1 MEIVFECGGV
11 TGHRLFEDL
20 RLFAFVQHFGEQPEV
35 VPLGFRVFGQGEEMA
50 ADQQWLITL
59 AFGQLEVAAMT
70 FEGAFGQMLAALAV
84 DEAARVI
91 VVFEVG
97 QGVATVFAFQGQARF
112 FEVVVATGGAAG
124 AGFQAQ
130 VEALDNRVAGDHAGV
145 LLIGHR
151 GQFREHRLVIAENE
165 LVRVGAVLEVEV
177 NAFFLAQALD
187 EVQIRLVVLHAVDAF
202 RIDRTGL
209 EFVGVALDAVLFQHH
224 ADDFRHAEVLE
235 DALVDA
241 VREVSQLRAQR
252 HRITGQAFARVT
264 LRGAVDLAMDAA
276 AVRRQLQE
284 GHYSSMIRGAWVDSY
299 LQTQELLGLKE
310 GQGVSS
316 EDEADYKA
324 FEARL
329 QEQMANYR
337 KTMATD
343 EDRSEFALFEK
354 YHDTYMQIQDAVLD
368 LHKRNLEADAIKL
381 FNEKLTPAWYTGRMK
396 LNDII
401 GENKVVADTAMA
413 NIDDAVATAKV
424 SMVISLLVAVLAAGL
439 CGLLL
444 MRAIMAPMNRIVTI
458 LDIMRTGDL
467 SSRLNLDRKDEFGA
481 VETGFNDMM
490 TELTSLVSQAQRSS
504 VQVTTSVTEIAA
516 TSKQQQATATET
528 AATTTEIGATSREIA
543 ATSRDLVRTMTEV
556 STAADQASVLA
567 GSGQQ
572 GLARME
578 DTMHSVMGAA
588 DLVNAKLAILNEK
601 AGNINQVVV
610 TIVKVADQ
618 TNLLSLNAAIEAE
631 KAGEYGRGFAVVATE
646 VRRLADQTAVAT
658 YDIEQMVREIQSAVS
673 AGVMGMDKF
682 SEEVRRGMSEV
693 QQVGEQLSQIIH
705 QVQALAPRVLM
716 VNEGMQAQAT
726 GAEQINHALV
736 QLGDASSQTV
746 ESLRQASFAIDELSQ
761 VAVGLRSGVSRFK
774 V

>member
-1 MEIVFECGGV
+1 VKNW
-11 TGHRLFEDL
+11 TL
-20 RLFAFVQHFGEQPEV
+20 RQRILASFAVII
-35 VPLGFRVFGQGEEMA
+35 A
-50 ADQQWLITL
+50 I
-59 AFGQLEVAAMT
+59 
-70 FEGAFGQMLAALAV
+70 MLLM
-84 DEAARVI
+84 
-91 VVFEVG
+91 
-97 QGVATVFAFQGQARF
+97 
-112 FEVVVATGGAAG
+112 VVVSYSRLLKI
-124 AGFQAQ
+124 
-130 VEALDNRVAGDHAGV
+130 EASEAS
-145 LLIGHR
+145 
-151 GQFREHRLVIAENE
+151 
-165 LVRVGAVLEVEV
+165 VR
-177 NAFFLAQALD
+177 D
-187 EVQIRLVVLHAVDAF
+187 
-202 RIDRTGL
+202 
-209 EFVGVALDAVLFQHH
+209 
-224 ADDFRHAEVLE
+224 
-235 DALVDA
+235 DALPGVY
-241 VREVSQLRAQR
+241 
-252 HRITGQAFARVT
+252 
-264 LRGAVDLAMDAA
+264 
-276 AVRRQLQE
+276 
-284 GHYSSMIRGAWVDSY
+284 YSSTIRGAWVDSF
-299 LQTQELLGLKE
+299 LQIQEMLGLKE
-310 GQGVSS
+310 GQGISA
-316 EDEADYKA
+316 EDAADFKN
-324 FEARL
+324 FEARVL
-329 QEQMANYR
+329 DAMNSYR
-337 KTMATD
+337 ATVTTD
-343 EDRSEFALFEK
+343 EDKLEFAAFEK
-354 YHDTYMQIQDAVLD
+354 LHENYGKILAAVLD
-368 LHKRNLEADAIKL
+368 LHKRNQEAEAIKL
-381 FNEKLTPAWYTGRMK
+381 FNEQLIPAWTAGRMK
-396 LNDII
+396 LNDILR
-401 GENKVVADTAMA
+401 ENKAVADQDIV
-413 NIDDAVATAKV
+413 NIDDAVGTAKTI
-424 SMVISLLVAVLAAGL
+424 MGISLLVAVLAAGL

-444 MRAIMAPMNRIVTI
+444 MRAIMAPMNRIVQI
-458 LDIMRTGDL
+458 LEIMRTGDL
-467 SSRLNLDRKDEFGA
+467 SGRLNLERKDEFGA

-490 TELTSLVSQAQRSS
+490 AELTSLVSQAQRSS

-556 STAADQASVLA
+556 STAADQASVAA

-578 DTMHSVMGAA
+578 ETMHSVMGAA

-716 VNEGMQAQAT
+716 VNEGMQAQST

>member
-1 MEIVFECGGV
+1 MKNW
-11 TGHRLFEDL
+11 TL
-20 RLFAFVQHFGEQPEV
+20 RQRILASFAVII
-35 VPLGFRVFGQGEEMA
+35 A
-50 ADQQWLITL
+50 I
-59 AFGQLEVAAMT
+59 
-70 FEGAFGQMLAALAV
+70 MLLM
-84 DEAARVI
+84 
-91 VVFEVG
+91 
-97 QGVATVFAFQGQARF
+97 
-112 FEVVVATGGAAG
+112 VVVSYS
-124 AGFQAQ
+124 
-130 VEALDNRVAGDHAGV
+130 R
-145 LLIGHR
+145 LLKI
-151 GQFREHRLVIAENE
+151 QDSEEN
-165 LVRVGAVLEVEV
+165 VR
-177 NAFFLAQALD
+177 
-187 EVQIRLVVLHAVDAF
+187 
-202 RIDRTGL
+202 
-209 EFVGVALDAVLFQHH
+209 
-224 ADDFRHAEVLE
+224 
-235 DALVDA
+235 VDA
-241 VREVSQLRAQR
+241 VPGVY
-252 HRITGQAFARVT
+252 
-264 LRGAVDLAMDAA
+264 
-276 AVRRQLQE
+276 
-284 GHYSSMIRGAWVDSY
+284 YSSMIRGGWVDSY
-299 LQTQELLGLKE
+299 VLTQQIVGLSGNREITAEDKARY
-310 GQGVSS
+310 QGFEQHLREEIQNYQKLIQNPADQASF
-316 EDEADYKA
+316 DE
-324 FEARL
+324 FEANHL
-329 QEQMANYR
+329 AFNQAMA
-337 KTMATD
+337 K
-343 EDRSEFALFEK
+343 
-354 YHDTYMQIQDAVLD
+354 VLD
-368 LHKRNLEADAIKL
+368 LYQRKDYEGARQALDKE
-381 FNEKLTPAWYTGRMK
+381 LTPAWIGGRGH
-396 LNDII
+396 LDHII
-401 GENKVVADTAMA
+401 ERNRELAENATQT
-413 NIDDAVATAKV
+413 IGDAVTAAKV
-424 SMVISLLVAVLAAGL
+424 AMGLSLLVALIVAAL

-444 MRAIMAPMNRIVTI
+444 MRAIMGPMNRIVEI
-458 LDIMRTGDL
+458 LEIMRSGDL
-467 SSRLNLDRKDEFGA
+467 SGRLNLARKDEFGA

-490 TELTSLVSQAQRSS
+490 AELTSLVSQAQRSS

-516 TSKQQQATATET
+516 TSRQQQATATET

-556 STAADQASVLA
+556 STAADQASVAA

-578 DTMHSVMGAA
+578 ETMHSVMGAA

-682 SEEVRRGMSEV
+682 SEEVRRGMAEV

-746 ESLRQASFAIDELSQ
+746 ESLRQASSAIDELSQ

>member
-1 MEIVFECGGV
+1 MKNW
-11 TGHRLFEDL
+11 TL
-20 RLFAFVQHFGEQPEV
+20 RQRILASFAVII
-35 VPLGFRVFGQGEEMA
+35 A
-50 ADQQWLITL
+50 I
-59 AFGQLEVAAMT
+59 
-70 FEGAFGQMLAALAV
+70 MLLM
-84 DEAARVI
+84 
-91 VVFEVG
+91 
-97 QGVATVFAFQGQARF
+97 
-112 FEVVVATGGAAG
+112 VVVSYS
-124 AGFQAQ
+124 
-130 VEALDNRVAGDHAGV
+130 R
-145 LLIGHR
+145 LLKI
-151 GQFREHRLVIAENE
+151 EDSEEN
-165 LVRVGAVLEVEV
+165 VR
-177 NAFFLAQALD
+177 
-187 EVQIRLVVLHAVDAF
+187 
-202 RIDRTGL
+202 
-209 EFVGVALDAVLFQHH
+209 
-224 ADDFRHAEVLE
+224 
-235 DALVDA
+235 VDA
-241 VREVSQLRAQR
+241 VPGVY
-252 HRITGQAFARVT
+252 F
-264 LRGAVDLAMDAA
+264 
-276 AVRRQLQE
+276 
-284 GHYSSMIRGAWVDSY
+284 SSMIRGGWVDSY
-299 LQTQELLGLKE
+299 VLTQQIVGLSGNRE
-310 GQGVSS
+310 IT
-316 EDEADYKA
+316 A
-324 FEARL
+324 
-329 QEQMANYR
+329 
-337 KTMATD
+337 
-343 EDRSEFALFEK
+343 EDRARYQGFEQHLREEIQNYQRLIQNSADQVSFDEFEVNHQDFNKALAKVLDMYQRKDYEGARRALNTELTTAWLDGRK
-354 YHDTYMQIQDAVLD
+354 HLNQIIERNRELAENATQTIGDAV
-368 LHKRNLEADAIKL
+368 
-381 FNEKLTPAWYTGRMK
+381 
-396 LNDII
+396 
-401 GENKVVADTAMA
+401 TA
-413 NIDDAVATAKV
+413 AKIAMGL
-424 SMVISLLVAVLAAGL
+424 SFLVALIIAVL

-444 MRAIMAPMNRIVTI
+444 MRAIMGPMNRIVEI
-458 LDIMRTGDL
+458 LEIMRSGDL
-467 SSRLNLDRKDEFGA
+467 SGRLNLARKDEFGA

-490 TELTSLVSQAQRSS
+490 AELTSLVSQAQRSS

-516 TSKQQQATATET
+516 TSRQQQATATET

-556 STAADQASVLA
+556 STAADQASVAA

-578 DTMHSVMGAA
+578 ETMHSVMGAA

-682 SEEVRRGMSEV
+682 SEEVRRGMAEV

-746 ESLRQASFAIDELSQ
+746 ESLRQASSAIDELSQ

>member
-1 MEIVFECGGV
+1 MRQRILASFAVIIAIMLLMV
-11 TGHRLFEDL
+11 VVSYSRLLKIE
-20 RLFAFVQHFGEQPEV
+20 
-35 VPLGFRVFGQGEEMA
+35 
-50 ADQQWLITL
+50 TS
-59 AFGQLEVAAMT
+59 EVA
-70 FEGAFGQMLAALAV
+70 
-84 DEAARVI
+84 
-91 VVFEVG
+91 
-97 QGVATVFAFQGQARF
+97 
-112 FEVVVATGGAAG
+112 
-124 AGFQAQ
+124 
-130 VEALDNRVAGDHAGV
+130 
-145 LLIGHR
+145 
-151 GQFREHRLVIAENE
+151 
-165 LVRVGAVLEVEV
+165 VR
-177 NAFFLAQALD
+177 D
-187 EVQIRLVVLHAVDAF
+187 
-202 RIDRTGL
+202 
-209 EFVGVALDAVLFQHH
+209 DAVPGVYL
-224 ADDFRHAEVLE
+224 
-235 DALVDA
+235 
-241 VREVSQLRAQR
+241 
-252 HRITGQAFARVT
+252 
-264 LRGAVDLAMDAA
+264 
-276 AVRRQLQE
+276 
-284 GHYSSMIRGAWVDSY
+284 SSMIRSAWVDSY
-299 LQTQELLGLKE
+299 LQTLELLGLRENK
-310 GQGVSS
+310 QLS
-316 EDEADYKA
+316 DADRAEFKS
-324 FEARL
+324 FEARIL
-329 QEQMANYR
+329 QQMDNYE
-337 KTMATD
+337 KTIAGGD
-343 EDRSEFALFEK
+343 DRSEFDRFETLHQAYNK
-354 YHDTYMQIQDAVLD
+354 SLSTVLESLQRGDLTAARKEFDTQ
-368 LHKRNLEADAIKL
+368 
-381 FNEKLTPAWYTGRMK
+381 LTPTWTAGRMK

-401 GENKVVADTAMA
+401 TENKNVADRATNA
-413 NIDDAVATAKV
+413 IDDAVSAAKISMFV
-424 SMVISLLVAVLAAGL
+424 SLVVAILAAGL

-444 MRAIMAPMNRIVTI
+444 MRAIMAPMQRIVDI
-458 LDIMRTGDL
+458 LETMRDGDL
-467 SSRLNLDRKDEFGA
+467 SKRLNLERKDEFGA

-490 TELTSLVSQAQRSS
+490 TELTALVSQAQRSS

-543 ATSRDLVRTMTEV
+543 ATSKDLVRTMTEV
-556 STAADQASVLA
+556 STAADQASVAA

-578 DTMHSVMGAA
+578 ETMHSVMGAA

-682 SEEVRRGMSEV
+682 SEEVRRGMFEV

>member
-1 MEIVFECGGV
+1 MKNW
-11 TGHRLFEDL
+11 TL
-20 RLFAFVQHFGEQPEV
+20 RQRILASFAVII
-35 VPLGFRVFGQGEEMA
+35 A
-50 ADQQWLITL
+50 I
-59 AFGQLEVAAMT
+59 
-70 FEGAFGQMLAALAV
+70 MLLM
-84 DEAARVI
+84 
-91 VVFEVG
+91 
-97 QGVATVFAFQGQARF
+97 
-112 FEVVVATGGAAG
+112 VVVSYSRLLKI
-124 AGFQAQ
+124 
-130 VEALDNRVAGDHAGV
+130 EASENSVRDDAIPGV
-145 LLIGHR
+145 Y
-151 GQFREHRLVIAENE
+151 
-165 LVRVGAVLEVEV
+165 
-177 NAFFLAQALD
+177 
-187 EVQIRLVVLHAVDAF
+187 
-202 RIDRTGL
+202 
-209 EFVGVALDAVLFQHH
+209 
-224 ADDFRHAEVLE
+224 
-235 DALVDA
+235 
-241 VREVSQLRAQR
+241 
-252 HRITGQAFARVT
+252 
-264 LRGAVDLAMDAA
+264 
-276 AVRRQLQE
+276 
-284 GHYSSMIRGAWVDSY
+284 YSSMIRGAWVDSY
-299 LQTQELLGLKE
+299 LQTQELLGLKQGE
-310 GQGVSS
+310 GIST
-316 EDEADYKA
+316 EDAADYKA
-324 FEARL
+324 FETRL

-337 KTMATD
+337 STMATD
-343 EDRSEFALFEK
+343 EDRNEFAAFEK
-354 YHDTYMQIQDAVLD
+354 YHDAYMQIQNSVLD
-368 LHKRNLEADAIKL
+368 LHKRNLEADAVKL
-381 FNEKLTPAWYTGRMK
+381 FNEKLTPTWYSGRMK

-401 GENKVVADTAMA
+401 GENKKVADQAMA
-413 NIDDAVATAKV
+413 NIDEAVSAAKV
-424 SMVISLLVAVLAAGL
+424 SMFISLLIAVLAAGL

-444 MRAIMAPMNRIVTI
+444 MRAIMAPMNRIVQI
-458 LDIMRTGDL
+458 LEIMRTGDL

-682 SEEVRRGMSEV
+682 SEEVRRGMAEV

>member
-1 MEIVFECGGV
+1 MKNW
-11 TGHRLFEDL
+11 TL
-20 RLFAFVQHFGEQPEV
+20 RQRILASFAVII
-35 VPLGFRVFGQGEEMA
+35 A
-50 ADQQWLITL
+50 I
-59 AFGQLEVAAMT
+59 
-70 FEGAFGQMLAALAV
+70 MLLM
-84 DEAARVI
+84 
-91 VVFEVG
+91 
-97 QGVATVFAFQGQARF
+97 
-112 FEVVVATGGAAG
+112 VVASYSRLLSIETSEEKV
-124 AGFQAQ
+124 QT
-130 VEALDNRVAGDHAGV
+130 DSIPGV
-145 LLIGHR
+145 Y
-151 GQFREHRLVIAENE
+151 
-165 LVRVGAVLEVEV
+165 
-177 NAFFLAQALD
+177 
-187 EVQIRLVVLHAVDAF
+187 
-202 RIDRTGL
+202 
-209 EFVGVALDAVLFQHH
+209 
-224 ADDFRHAEVLE
+224 
-235 DALVDA
+235 
-241 VREVSQLRAQR
+241 
-252 HRITGQAFARVT
+252 
-264 LRGAVDLAMDAA
+264 
-276 AVRRQLQE
+276 
-284 GHYSSMIRGAWVDSY
+284 YSSMIRSAWVDSY
-299 LQTQELLGLKE
+299 VLTLELVGSLNQRDLTNEDRKLYASYEERLNKE
-310 GQGVSS
+310 L
-316 EDEADYKA
+316 D
-324 FEARL
+324 
-329 QEQMANYR
+329 NYR
-337 KTMATD
+337 STIFEGEDRAHFDDFERLHEEYGVVLAKILELYQNKDFAQAHKVLGEQLAPAWMEGRKLLNGIIEGNSESAKLATD
-343 EDRSEFALFEK
+343 NIG
-354 YHDTYMQIQDAVLD
+354 QAVL
-368 LHKRNLEADAIKL
+368 
-381 FNEKLTPAWYTGRMK
+381 
-396 LNDII
+396 
-401 GENKVVADTAMA
+401 
-413 NIDDAVATAKV
+413 TAKI
-424 SMVISLLVAVLAAGL
+424 SMVISLVIAVLAAAL
-439 CGLLL
+439 CGFLLL
-444 MRAIMAPMNRIVTI
+444 RAIMSPMQRIVSI
-458 LDIMRTGDL
+458 LEVMRSGDL
-467 SSRLNLDRKDEFGA
+467 SSRLNLERKDEFGA

-490 TELTSLVSQAQRSS
+490 AELTTLVSQAQRSS

-556 STAADQASVLA
+556 TSAADQASILA

-578 DTMHSVMGAA
+578 ETMHSVMGAA

-726 GAEQINHALV
+726 GAEQINLALV

>member
-1 MEIVFECGGV
+1 MKNW
-11 TGHRLFEDL
+11 TL
-20 RLFAFVQHFGEQPEV
+20 RQRILASFAVII
-35 VPLGFRVFGQGEEMA
+35 A
-50 ADQQWLITL
+50 I
-59 AFGQLEVAAMT
+59 
-70 FEGAFGQMLAALAV
+70 MLMM
-84 DEAARVI
+84 
-91 VVFEVG
+91 
-97 QGVATVFAFQGQARF
+97 
-112 FEVVVATGGAAG
+112 
-124 AGFQAQ
+124 
-130 VEALDNRVAGDHAGV
+130 
-145 LLIGHR
+145 
-151 GQFREHRLVIAENE
+151 
-165 LVRVGAVLEVEV
+165 
-177 NAFFLAQALD
+177 
-187 EVQIRLVVLHAVDAF
+187 VVLSYSRLLKIEASENSVRDDA
-202 RIDRTGL
+202 IP
-209 EFVGVALDAVLFQHH
+209 GVY
-224 ADDFRHAEVLE
+224 
-235 DALVDA
+235 
-241 VREVSQLRAQR
+241 
-252 HRITGQAFARVT
+252 
-264 LRGAVDLAMDAA
+264 
-276 AVRRQLQE
+276 
-284 GHYSSMIRGAWVDSY
+284 YSSMIRGAWVDSY

-310 GQGVSS
+310 GQGISS
-316 EDEADYKA
+316 EDAADYKA
-324 FEARL
+324 FETRL

-354 YHDTYMQIQDAVLD
+354 YHDAYIEIQDAVLD
-368 LHKRNLEADAIKL
+368 LHRRNLEAEAIKL
-381 FNEKLTPAWYTGRMK
+381 FTEKLTPAWYTGRMK

-401 GENKVVADTAMA
+401 GENKVVADNAMA
-413 NIDDAVATAKV
+413 NIDDAVAAAKV
-424 SMVISLLVAVLAAGL
+424 SMIISLLVAVLVAGL

-458 LDIMRTGDL
+458 LEIMRTGDL

-490 TELTSLVSQAQRSS
+490 TELTALVSQAQRSS

>member
-1 MEIVFECGGV
+1 VKNW
-11 TGHRLFEDL
+11 TL
-20 RLFAFVQHFGEQPEV
+20 RQRILASFAVII
-35 VPLGFRVFGQGEEMA
+35 A
-50 ADQQWLITL
+50 I
-59 AFGQLEVAAMT
+59 
-70 FEGAFGQMLAALAV
+70 MLLM
-84 DEAARVI
+84 
-91 VVFEVG
+91 
-97 QGVATVFAFQGQARF
+97 
-112 FEVVVATGGAAG
+112 VVVSYSRLLKI
-124 AGFQAQ
+124 
-130 VEALDNRVAGDHAGV
+130 EASENSVRDDAIPGV
-145 LLIGHR
+145 Y
-151 GQFREHRLVIAENE
+151 
-165 LVRVGAVLEVEV
+165 
-177 NAFFLAQALD
+177 
-187 EVQIRLVVLHAVDAF
+187 
-202 RIDRTGL
+202 
-209 EFVGVALDAVLFQHH
+209 
-224 ADDFRHAEVLE
+224 
-235 DALVDA
+235 
-241 VREVSQLRAQR
+241 
-252 HRITGQAFARVT
+252 
-264 LRGAVDLAMDAA
+264 
-276 AVRRQLQE
+276 
-284 GHYSSMIRGAWVDSY
+284 YSSMIRGAWVDSY

-316 EDEADYKA
+316 EDAADYKS
-324 FEARL
+324 FEVRL

-343 EDRSEFALFEK
+343 EDRTEFAAFEK
-354 YHDTYMQIQDAVLD
+354 YHDAYMQIQDQVLD
-368 LHKRNLEADAIKL
+368 LHKRNLEAEAVKL
-381 FNEKLTPAWYTGRMK
+381 FTEKLTPAWYTGRMK

-401 GENKVVADTAMA
+401 GENKRVADQAMA
-413 NIDDAVATAKV
+413 NIDEAVAAAKV
-424 SMVISLLVAVLAAGL
+424 SMFVSLLVAVLAAGA

-444 MRAIMAPMNRIVTI
+444 MRAIMAPMNRIVKI
-458 LDIMRTGDL
+458 LEIMRTGDL

-682 SEEVRRGMSEV
+682 SEEVRRGMAEV

>member
-1 MEIVFECGGV
+1 MRQRILASFAVIIAIMLLMV
-11 TGHRLFEDL
+11 VVSYSRLLKIE
-20 RLFAFVQHFGEQPEV
+20 AGEQS
-35 VPLGFRVFGQGEEMA
+35 
-50 ADQQWLITL
+50 
-59 AFGQLEVAAMT
+59 
-70 FEGAFGQMLAALAV
+70 
-84 DEAARVI
+84 
-91 VVFEVG
+91 
-97 QGVATVFAFQGQARF
+97 
-112 FEVVVATGGAAG
+112 
-124 AGFQAQ
+124 
-130 VEALDNRVAGDHAGV
+130 
-145 LLIGHR
+145 
-151 GQFREHRLVIAENE
+151 
-165 LVRVGAVLEVEV
+165 VR
-177 NAFFLAQALD
+177 Q
-187 EVQIRLVVLHAVDAF
+187 
-202 RIDRTGL
+202 
-209 EFVGVALDAVLFQHH
+209 DAVPGVYF
-224 ADDFRHAEVLE
+224 
-235 DALVDA
+235 
-241 VREVSQLRAQR
+241 
-252 HRITGQAFARVT
+252 
-264 LRGAVDLAMDAA
+264 
-276 AVRRQLQE
+276 
-284 GHYSSMIRGAWVDSY
+284 SSMIRSAWVDSY
-299 LQTQELLGLKE
+299 LQTQELLGLKK
-310 GQGVSS
+310 GQGISA
-316 EDEADYKA
+316 EDAADFKS

-329 QEQMANYR
+329 AEQMGNYQTTVTTEQD
-337 KTMATD
+337 KTEFGVFK
-343 EDRSEFALFEK
+343 EDVLNYNK
-354 YHDTYMQIQDAVLD
+354 IQAQVLD
-368 LHKRNLEADAIKL
+368 LHQRNLDDEAAKL
-381 FNEKLTPAWYTGRMK
+381 FNEQLTPAWTAGRMK

-401 GENKVVADTAMA
+401 RENKAVADEAMN
-413 NIDDAVATAKV
+413 NIDDAVAAAKV
-424 SMVISLLVAVLAAGL
+424 SMGISLLVAVLAAAA
-439 CGLLL
+439 CGFLL
-444 MRAIMAPMNRIVTI
+444 MRAIMAPMNLIVRILET
-458 LDIMRTGDL
+458 MRTGDL
-467 SSRLNLDRKDEFGA
+467 STRLNLDRKDEFGA

>member
-1 MEIVFECGGV
+1 MNNW
-11 TGHRLFEDL
+11 TL
-20 RLFAFVQHFGEQPEV
+20 RQRILASFAVII
-35 VPLGFRVFGQGEEMA
+35 A
-50 ADQQWLITL
+50 I
-59 AFGQLEVAAMT
+59 
-70 FEGAFGQMLAALAV
+70 MLLM
-84 DEAARVI
+84 
-91 VVFEVG
+91 
-97 QGVATVFAFQGQARF
+97 
-112 FEVVVATGGAAG
+112 VVVSYS
-124 AGFQAQ
+124 
-130 VEALDNRVAGDHAGV
+130 R
-145 LLIGHR
+145 LLKI
-151 GQFREHRLVIAENE
+151 EESE
-165 LVRVGAVLEVEV
+165 TSVR
-177 NAFFLAQALD
+177 
-187 EVQIRLVVLHAVDAF
+187 
-202 RIDRTGL
+202 
-209 EFVGVALDAVLFQHH
+209 
-224 ADDFRHAEVLE
+224 E
-235 DALVDA
+235 DALPG
-241 VREVSQLRAQR
+241 LY
-252 HRITGQAFARVT
+252 
-264 LRGAVDLAMDAA
+264 
-276 AVRRQLQE
+276 
-284 GHYSSMIRGAWVDSY
+284 YSSMVRGAWVDTY
-299 LQTQELLGLKE
+299 LRTQEMLGLKE
-310 GQGVSS
+310 GQGFSAEEA
-316 EDEADYKA
+316 EDFKA
-324 FEARL
+324 FAVRL
-329 QEQMANYR
+329 QEQMANYQS
-337 KTMATD
+337 TVTTE
-343 EDRSEFALFEK
+343 EDKVEYAVFEK
-354 YHDTYMQIQDAVLD
+354 LHDDYTKVLAAVLD
-368 LHKRNLEADAIKL
+368 LHKQNQEVEAIKL
-381 FNEKLTPAWYTGRMK
+381 FNEQLTPAWTAGRTK

-401 GENKVVADTAMA
+401 RENKAVADEDVAA
-413 NIDDAVATAKV
+413 IDDAVITAKV
-424 SMVISLLVAVLAAGL
+424 IMGLSLLVAVLAAGL

-444 MRAIMAPMNRIVTI
+444 MRAIMAPMNRIVQI
-458 LDIMRTGDL
+458 LEIMRTGDL
-467 SSRLNLDRKDEFGA
+467 SGRLNLERKDEFGA

-490 TELTSLVSQAQRSS
+490 AELTSLVSQAQRSS

-516 TSKQQQATATET
+516 TSRQQQATATET

-556 STAADQASVLA
+556 STAADQASVAA

-578 DTMHSVMGAA
+578 ETMHSVMGAA

-761 VAVGLRSGVSRFK
+761 VAVGLRGGVSRFK

>member
-1 MEIVFECGGV
+1 MKNWTLRQRILASFAVIIAIMLLMV
-11 TGHRLFEDL
+11 VVSYSRLLKIE
-20 RLFAFVQHFGEQPEV
+20 A
-35 VPLGFRVFGQGEEMA
+35 GEES
-50 ADQQWLITL
+50 
-59 AFGQLEVAAMT
+59 
-70 FEGAFGQMLAALAV
+70 
-84 DEAARVI
+84 
-91 VVFEVG
+91 
-97 QGVATVFAFQGQARF
+97 
-112 FEVVVATGGAAG
+112 
-124 AGFQAQ
+124 
-130 VEALDNRVAGDHAGV
+130 
-145 LLIGHR
+145 
-151 GQFREHRLVIAENE
+151 
-165 LVRVGAVLEVEV
+165 VR
-177 NAFFLAQALD
+177 D
-187 EVQIRLVVLHAVDAF
+187 
-202 RIDRTGL
+202 
-209 EFVGVALDAVLFQHH
+209 DAVPGVYL
-224 ADDFRHAEVLE
+224 
-235 DALVDA
+235 
-241 VREVSQLRAQR
+241 
-252 HRITGQAFARVT
+252 
-264 LRGAVDLAMDAA
+264 
-276 AVRRQLQE
+276 
-284 GHYSSMIRGAWVDSY
+284 SSMIRSAWVDSY
-299 LQTQELLGLKE
+299 LDTLDIIGLRKDK
-310 GQGVSS
+310 VLT
-316 EDEADYKA
+316 DADKADYKS
-324 FEARL
+324 FEARIL
-329 QEQMANYR
+329 TQMANYKATINGADDQAEFDKFEALHQAYNKALATVTDNLQRNDVAAAR
-337 KTMATD
+337 KVFD
-343 EDRSEFALFEK
+343 EE
-354 YHDTYMQIQDAVLD
+354 
-368 LHKRNLEADAIKL
+368 
-381 FNEKLTPAWYTGRMK
+381 LTPTWTAGRKK

-401 GENKVVADTAMA
+401 TENKNVADRATNA
-413 NIDDAVATAKV
+413 IDDAVSAAKISMGV
-424 SMVISLLVAVLAAGL
+424 SLILAILAAGL

-444 MRAIMAPMNRIVTI
+444 MRAIMAPMKRIVDI
-458 LDIMRTGDL
+458 LEIMRTGDL
-467 SSRLNLDRKDEFGA
+467 SKRLNLERKDEFGA

-490 TELTSLVSQAQRSS
+490 TELTALVSQAQRSS

-543 ATSRDLVRTMTEV
+543 ATSKDLVRTMTEV
-556 STAADQASVLA
+556 STAADQASVAA

-578 DTMHSVMGAA
+578 ETMHSVMGAA

-682 SEEVRRGMSEV
+682 SEEVRRGMFEV

>member
-1 MEIVFECGGV
+1 MKNW
-11 TGHRLFEDL
+11 TL
-20 RLFAFVQHFGEQPEV
+20 RQRILASFAVII
-35 VPLGFRVFGQGEEMA
+35 A
-50 ADQQWLITL
+50 I
-59 AFGQLEVAAMT
+59 
-70 FEGAFGQMLAALAV
+70 MLLM
-84 DEAARVI
+84 
-91 VVFEVG
+91 
-97 QGVATVFAFQGQARF
+97 
-112 FEVVVATGGAAG
+112 VVVSYSRLLKI
-124 AGFQAQ
+124 
-130 VEALDNRVAGDHAGV
+130 EAS
-145 LLIGHR
+145 
-151 GQFREHRLVIAENE
+151 ENS
-165 LVRVGAVLEVEV
+165 VR
-177 NAFFLAQALD
+177 D
-187 EVQIRLVVLHAVDAF
+187 
-202 RIDRTGL
+202 
-209 EFVGVALDAVLFQHH
+209 
-224 ADDFRHAEVLE
+224 
-235 DALVDA
+235 DALPGVY
-241 VREVSQLRAQR
+241 
-252 HRITGQAFARVT
+252 
-264 LRGAVDLAMDAA
+264 
-276 AVRRQLQE
+276 
-284 GHYSSMIRGAWVDSY
+284 YSSMVRGAWVDSY
-299 LQTQELLGLKE
+299 LQTQEILGLKE
-310 GQGVSS
+310 GQGISA
-316 EDEADYKA
+316 EDAADYKS

-329 QEQMANYR
+329 QQQMANYR
-337 KTMATD
+337 STVTTD
-343 EDRSEFALFEK
+343 EDKIEFAAFEK
-354 YHDTYMQIQDAVLD
+354 DHEIYMKIQDAVLD
-368 LHKRNLEADAIKL
+368 LHKRNLPEEAVKL
-381 FNEKLTPAWYTGRMK
+381 FHEQLTPAWVTGRMK

-401 GENKVVADTAMA
+401 GENKKVADEAIA
-413 NIDDAVATAKV
+413 NIDDAVAGAKI
-424 SMVISLLVAVLAAGL
+424 SMFLSLLVAVVAAGL

-444 MRAIMAPMNRIVTI
+444 MRAIMSPMNRIVDI
-458 LDIMRTGDL
+458 LEIMRTGDL
-467 SSRLNLDRKDEFGA
+467 SSRLNLERKDEFGA
-481 VETGFNDMM
+481 VQTGFNDMM

-543 ATSRDLVRTMTEV
+543 ATSRDLVRTMNEV
-556 STAADQASVLA
+556 STAADQASVAA

-578 DTMHSVMGAA
+578 ETMHSVMGAA

>member
-1 MEIVFECGGV
+1 MKNW
-11 TGHRLFEDL
+11 TL
-20 RLFAFVQHFGEQPEV
+20 RQRILASFAVII
-35 VPLGFRVFGQGEEMA
+35 A
-50 ADQQWLITL
+50 I
-59 AFGQLEVAAMT
+59 
-70 FEGAFGQMLAALAV
+70 MLLM
-84 DEAARVI
+84 
-91 VVFEVG
+91 
-97 QGVATVFAFQGQARF
+97 
-112 FEVVVATGGAAG
+112 VVVSYSRLLKIEDS
-124 AGFQAQ
+124 
-130 VEALDNRVAGDHAGV
+130 EAS
-145 LLIGHR
+145 
-151 GQFREHRLVIAENE
+151 
-165 LVRVGAVLEVEV
+165 VR
-177 NAFFLAQALD
+177 D
-187 EVQIRLVVLHAVDAF
+187 
-202 RIDRTGL
+202 
-209 EFVGVALDAVLFQHH
+209 
-224 ADDFRHAEVLE
+224 
-235 DALVDA
+235 DALPGVY
-241 VREVSQLRAQR
+241 
-252 HRITGQAFARVT
+252 F
-264 LRGAVDLAMDAA
+264 
-276 AVRRQLQE
+276 
-284 GHYSSMIRGAWVDSY
+284 SSMIRSAWVDTY
-299 LQTQELLGLKE
+299 LQTQEMLFLKE
-310 GQGVSS
+310 GQGVSA
-316 EDEADYKA
+316 EDAADFKV
-324 FEARL
+324 FETRL
-329 QEQMANYR
+329 QEQLANYR
-337 KTMATD
+337 GTVTTE
-343 EDRSEFALFEK
+343 EDKIEFAAFEQR
-354 YHDTYMQIQDAVLD
+354 HEEFNRIHAAVLD
-368 LHKRNLEADAIKL
+368 LHKRNQEAEAIKL
-381 FNEKLTPAWYTGRMK
+381 FNEQLTPAWTAGRMK

-401 GENKVVADTAMA
+401 RENKAVADKDMA
-413 NIDDAVATAKV
+413 AIDDAVVTAKI
-424 SMVISLLVAVLAAGL
+424 SMGVSLLVAILAAGL

-444 MRAIMAPMNRIVTI
+444 MRAIMAPMNRIVSI
-458 LDIMRTGDL
+458 LEVMRTGDL
-467 SSRLNLDRKDEFGA
+467 RNRLNLERKDEFGA

-490 TELTSLVSQAQRSS
+490 SELTSLVSQAQRSS

-556 STAADQASVLA
+556 SSAADQASVAA

-578 DTMHSVMGAA
+578 ETMHSVMGAA

>member
-1 MEIVFECGGV
+1 MKNW
-11 TGHRLFEDL
+11 TL
-20 RLFAFVQHFGEQPEV
+20 RQRILASFAVII
-35 VPLGFRVFGQGEEMA
+35 A
-50 ADQQWLITL
+50 I
-59 AFGQLEVAAMT
+59 
-70 FEGAFGQMLAALAV
+70 MLLM
-84 DEAARVI
+84 
-91 VVFEVG
+91 
-97 QGVATVFAFQGQARF
+97 
-112 FEVVVATGGAAG
+112 VVVSYSRLLKIETS
-124 AGFQAQ
+124 Q
-130 VEALDNRVAGDHAGV
+130 VA
-145 LLIGHR
+145 
-151 GQFREHRLVIAENE
+151 
-165 LVRVGAVLEVEV
+165 VR
-177 NAFFLAQALD
+177 D
-187 EVQIRLVVLHAVDAF
+187 
-202 RIDRTGL
+202 
-209 EFVGVALDAVLFQHH
+209 DAVPGVYL
-224 ADDFRHAEVLE
+224 
-235 DALVDA
+235 
-241 VREVSQLRAQR
+241 
-252 HRITGQAFARVT
+252 
-264 LRGAVDLAMDAA
+264 
-276 AVRRQLQE
+276 
-284 GHYSSMIRGAWVDSY
+284 SSIIRSAWVDSY
-299 LQTQELLGLKE
+299 LLTIDVIGLRDDKTLTNA
-310 GQGVSS
+310 
-316 EDEADYKA
+316 DKADYKS
-324 FEARL
+324 FEARIQHQIASYEKTVYVQADRAEFDSFKAAHL
-329 QEQMANYR
+329 AYNKVLAEVVERIEAN
-337 KTMATD
+337 
-343 EDRSEFALFEK
+343 
-354 YHDTYMQIQDAVLD
+354 D
-368 LHKRNLEADAIKL
+368 LPGARTLL
-381 FNEKLTPAWYTGRMK
+381 TEKLTPIWTEGRMK

-401 GENKVVADTAMA
+401 TENKGVADNATAA
-413 NIDDAVATAKV
+413 IDDAVASAKISMFV
-424 SMVISLLVAVLAAGL
+424 SLAFAIFAAAL

-444 MRAIMAPMNRIVTI
+444 MRAITSPMQRIVAI
-458 LDIMRTGDL
+458 LSTMRDGDL
-467 SSRLNLDRKDEFGA
+467 SKRLNLERKDEFNA

-490 TELTSLVSQAQRSS
+490 TELTALVSQAQRSS

-543 ATSRDLVRTMTEV
+543 ATSKDLVRTMTEV
-556 STAADQASVLA
+556 SSAADQASVAA

-578 DTMHSVMGAA
+578 ETMHSVMGAA

-682 SEEVRRGMSEV
+682 SEEVRRGMFEV

-746 ESLRQASFAIDELSQ
+746 DSLRQASFAIDELSQ

>member
-1 MEIVFECGGV
+1 MKNW
-11 TGHRLFEDL
+11 TL
-20 RLFAFVQHFGEQPEV
+20 RQRILASFAVII
-35 VPLGFRVFGQGEEMA
+35 A
-50 ADQQWLITL
+50 I
-59 AFGQLEVAAMT
+59 
-70 FEGAFGQMLAALAV
+70 MLLM
-84 DEAARVI
+84 
-91 VVFEVG
+91 
-97 QGVATVFAFQGQARF
+97 
-112 FEVVVATGGAAG
+112 VVVSYSRLLKI
-124 AGFQAQ
+124 
-130 VEALDNRVAGDHAGV
+130 EAS
-145 LLIGHR
+145 
-151 GQFREHRLVIAENE
+151 ETS
-165 LVRVGAVLEVEV
+165 VR
-177 NAFFLAQALD
+177 D
-187 EVQIRLVVLHAVDAF
+187 
-202 RIDRTGL
+202 
-209 EFVGVALDAVLFQHH
+209 DAVPG
-224 ADDFRHAEVLE
+224 VY
-235 DALVDA
+235 
-241 VREVSQLRAQR
+241 
-252 HRITGQAFARVT
+252 
-264 LRGAVDLAMDAA
+264 
-276 AVRRQLQE
+276 
-284 GHYSSMIRGAWVDSY
+284 YSSMVRSAWVDSY
-299 LQTQELLGLKE
+299 LQTQELLGLKK
-310 GQGVSS
+310 GQGISA
-316 EDEADYKA
+316 EDAADFKA
-324 FEARL
+324 FETRL
-329 QEQMANYR
+329 HEQMANYAR
-337 KTMATD
+337 TVTTD
-343 EDRSEFALFEK
+343 EDKREFALFEQDVAQ
-354 YHDTYMQIQDAVLD
+354 YNSIQAAVLD
-368 LHKRNLEADAIKL
+368 LHQRDQADQAIDL
-381 FNEKLTPAWYTGRMK
+381 FNSKLTPAWTAGRMK

-401 GENKVVADTAMA
+401 GENKVVADNAMNA
-413 NIDDAVATAKV
+413 IDEAVAAAKI
-424 SMVISLLVAVLAAGL
+424 SMGISLLIAVLAAGL

-444 MRAIMAPMNRIVTI
+444 MRAIMAPMNRIVKI
-458 LDIMRTGDL
+458 LEIMRTGDL
-467 SSRLNLDRKDEFGA
+467 SGRLNLERKDEFGA

-556 STAADQASVLA
+556 STAADQASVAA

-578 DTMHSVMGAA
+578 ETMHSVMGAA

-682 SEEVRRGMSEV
+682 SEEVRRGMYEV

>member
-1 MEIVFECGGV
+1 MKNW
-11 TGHRLFEDL
+11 TL
-20 RLFAFVQHFGEQPEV
+20 RQRILASFAVII
-35 VPLGFRVFGQGEEMA
+35 A
-50 ADQQWLITL
+50 I
-59 AFGQLEVAAMT
+59 
-70 FEGAFGQMLAALAV
+70 MLLM
-84 DEAARVI
+84 
-91 VVFEVG
+91 
-97 QGVATVFAFQGQARF
+97 
-112 FEVVVATGGAAG
+112 VVVSYS
-124 AGFQAQ
+124 
-130 VEALDNRVAGDHAGV
+130 R
-145 LLIGHR
+145 LLKI
-151 GQFREHRLVIAENE
+151 EVSETA
-165 LVRVGAVLEVEV
+165 VR
-177 NAFFLAQALD
+177 D
-187 EVQIRLVVLHAVDAF
+187 
-202 RIDRTGL
+202 
-209 EFVGVALDAVLFQHH
+209 DAVPGVYL
-224 ADDFRHAEVLE
+224 
-235 DALVDA
+235 
-241 VREVSQLRAQR
+241 
-252 HRITGQAFARVT
+252 
-264 LRGAVDLAMDAA
+264 
-276 AVRRQLQE
+276 
-284 GHYSSMIRGAWVDSY
+284 SSLIRSAWVDSY
-299 LQTQELLGLKE
+299 LQTLELLGLRDDKGLTDADKADFKSFE
-310 GQGVSS
+310 G
-316 EDEADYKA
+316 
-324 FEARL
+324 RIL
-329 QEQMANYR
+329 TQMANYQ
-337 KTMATD
+337 ATINGR
-343 EDRSEFALFEK
+343 EDQAEFDKFEGLHQAYNK
-354 YHDTYMQIQDAVLD
+354 SLATVLD
-368 LHKRNLEADAIKL
+368 ALQRNDLVAARKE
-381 FNEKLTPAWYTGRMK
+381 FNTNLTPAWTAGRMK

-401 GENKVVADTAMA
+401 TENKDVADRATTA
-413 NIDDAVATAKV
+413 IDDAVSAAKV
-424 SMVISLLVAVLAAGL
+424 SMFVSLALAILAAGL

-444 MRAIMAPMNRIVTI
+444 MRAIMAPMQRIVAI
-458 LDIMRTGDL
+458 LGTMRDGDL
-467 SSRLNLDRKDEFGA
+467 SKRLNLERKDEFGA

-490 TELTSLVSQAQRSS
+490 TELTALVSQAQRSS

-543 ATSRDLVRTMTEV
+543 ATSKDLVRTMTEV
-556 STAADQASVLA
+556 STAADQASVAA

-578 DTMHSVMGAA
+578 ETMHSVMGAA

-682 SEEVRRGMSEV
+682 SEEVRRGMFEV

>member
-1 MEIVFECGGV
+1 MKNWTLRQRILASFAVIIAIMLLMV
-11 TGHRLFEDL
+11 VVSYSRLLKIES
-20 RLFAFVQHFGEQPEV
+20 
-35 VPLGFRVFGQGEEMA
+35 GEERM
-50 ADQQWLITL
+50 
-59 AFGQLEVAAMT
+59 
-70 FEGAFGQMLAALAV
+70 
-84 DEAARVI
+84 R
-91 VVFEVG
+91 
-97 QGVATVFAFQGQARF
+97 
-112 FEVVVATGGAAG
+112 
-124 AGFQAQ
+124 
-130 VEALDNRVAGDHAGV
+130 N
-145 LLIGHR
+145 
-151 GQFREHRLVIAENE
+151 
-165 LVRVGAVLEVEV
+165 
-177 NAFFLAQALD
+177 
-187 EVQIRLVVLHAVDAF
+187 
-202 RIDRTGL
+202 
-209 EFVGVALDAVLFQHH
+209 DAVPGVYF
-224 ADDFRHAEVLE
+224 
-235 DALVDA
+235 
-241 VREVSQLRAQR
+241 
-252 HRITGQAFARVT
+252 
-264 LRGAVDLAMDAA
+264 
-276 AVRRQLQE
+276 
-284 GHYSSMIRGAWVDSY
+284 SSMIRSAWVDTY
-299 LQTQELLGLKE
+299 LQTQEIIGLK
-310 GQGVSS
+310 QNQDISA
-316 EDEADYKA
+316 EDKADFKA
-324 FEARL
+324 FEERL
-329 QEQMANYR
+329 QTQMTNYKQTINSR
-337 KTMATD
+337 
-343 EDRSEFALFEK
+343 EDQSEFDAFEK
-354 YHDTYMQIQDAVLD
+354 DLQEFNRIQAAVLD
-368 LHKRNLEADAIKL
+368 LHQRRQEAEAIRL
-381 FNEKLTPAWYTGRMK
+381 FNEQLTPAWTAGRMK

-401 GENKVVADTAMA
+401 SENKAVADSATAA
-413 NIDDAVATAKV
+413 IDDAVAAAKV
-424 SMVISLLVAVLAAGL
+424 SMGVSLLLAVLAAGL

-444 MRAIMAPMNRIVTI
+444 MRAIMAPMNRIVSI
-458 LDIMRTGDL
+458 LEIMRTGDL
-467 SSRLNLDRKDEFGA
+467 SGRLNLDRKDEFGA

-490 TELTSLVSQAQRSS
+490 TELTALVSQAQRSS

-556 STAADQASVLA
+556 SSAADQASVLA

-682 SEEVRRGMSEV
+682 SEEVRRGMAEV